1 MKAGSNRVRWVEIGT
16 LDCFEDARTA
26 ITFDIDRDR
35 FLVGFAIRYRGKV
48 HAYCN
53 RCPHNGS
60 RLDWVEGD
68 VFDES
73 GRYLICATHGAV
85 FEPDSGKCVGGPCLN
100 QALVPLDV
108 TIDGRRIFVDIRC
121 PVGT

>member
-1 MKAGSNRVRWVEIGT
+1 MKAETNRVRRIEIGA
-16 LDCFEDARTA
+16 LDHFEDAKTA
-26 ITFDIDRDR
+26 ITFDIDKTR
-35 FLVGFAIRYRGKV
+35 LLTGFAIRCRGKV

-108 TIDGRRIFVDIRC
+108 TIEGRRILVTIRC
-121 PVGT
+121 SVA